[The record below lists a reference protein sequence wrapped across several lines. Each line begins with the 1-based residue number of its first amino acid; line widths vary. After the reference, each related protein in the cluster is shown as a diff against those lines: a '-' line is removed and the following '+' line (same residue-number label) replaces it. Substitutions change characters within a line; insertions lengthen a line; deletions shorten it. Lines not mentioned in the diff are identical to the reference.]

1 MSFSERLRKSAH
13 DIWEAN
19 YRHPFVQAIGKGDLS
34 GEAFRFYLAQDYV
47 YLKEYCRFLAL
58 AAAKSPDLESMG
70 LFSHLLEVT
79 LTVEMDLHRSICADF
94 GMSAADLEA
103 VRPAP
108 ICQAYTGY
116 LLKIAYEGGFLDLM
130 VAFLPCA
137 WGYVEIGQRLK
148 ERGLPPHVHYAKWIE
163 TYASEEFLELTE
175 ELKRLLDRHAEGIPP
190 RQAVRLQEIFDFSSR
205 WEGLFWD
212 MAWLQTDWPR

>member
-1 MSFSERLRKSAH
+1 MSFSERLRGSAH
-13 DIWEAN
+13 HIWEAN
-19 YRHPFVQAIGKGDLS
+19 YRHPFVQAIGKGDLA
-34 GEAFRFYLAQDYV
+34 EKAFRFYLAQDYV

-79 LTVEMDLHRSICADF
+79 LKVEMDLHRSICAEF
-94 GMSAADLEA
+94 GMSPSDLER

-116 LLKIAYEGGFLDLM
+116 LLKTAYEGGFLDLM
-130 VAFLPCA
+130 TAFLPCA

-148 ERGLPPHVHYAKWIE
+148 EQGLPDHPHYAKWIE
-163 TYASEEFLELTE
+163 TYASVEFLELNE
-175 ELKRLLDRHAEGIPP
+175 ELKKLLDRHAGGISEQ
-190 RQAVRLQEIFDFSSR
+190 QADRLQEIFDFSSR

-212 MAWLQTDWPR
+212 MAWIQSDWPD